1 MSDETLTSLLPAVQ
15 SNTKNNQGN
24 ECQIFRRGFRT
35 NSGLL
40 QHLSICRYRNTADL
54 NVSSNS

>member
-1 MSDETLTSLLPAVQ
+1 MSDETMTSLLPAVQ

-35 NSGLL
+35 NRGLL
-40 QHLSICRYRNTADL
+40 QHLSTCG
-54 NVSSNS
+54 